1 LGNVIQNANLLV
13 RNAGGQM
20 PKRFRNLAQEL
31 TYNYIQELKT
41 RHDKAYKV
49 ECESG
54 ADCYARIL
62 HRGEQLFFQQGG
74 KAIICEISVTEGL
87 LDMKSIKRWDDGSK
101 ITDAE
106 RESIKQCLSAF
117 FQNTYG
123 IELRAV

>member
-1 LGNVIQNANLLV
+1 MT
-13 RNAGGQM
+13 R
-20 PKRFRNLAQEL
+20 KFRNQAEEL

-41 RHDKAYKV
+41 QHDKAYKV
-49 ECESG
+49 ECEG
-54 ADCYARIL
+54 GEECYARIL
-62 HRGEQLFFQQGG
+62 NRGEQLFYQQGDR
-74 KAIICEISVTEGL
+74 AIICEISVTEGL

-106 RESIKQCLSAF
+106 RESIKKCLGDF